1 MLKRSYGLSFDDYSK
16 LLKSQD
22 YKCAICK
29 TADMKTK
36 RTEWFAV
43 DHDHETGEVRGLL
56 CNHCNRGIGLLGD
69 SIDNLVNATNYL
81 KKWKQNSA
89 Q

>member
-1 MLKRSYGLSFDDYSK
+1 
-16 LLKSQD
+16 
-22 YKCAICK
+22 
-29 TADMKTK
+29 MKTE

-43 DHDHETGEVRGLL
+43 DHDHETGAVRGLL

-69 SIDNLVNATNYL
+69 SITNLENAIKYL
-81 KKWKQNSA
+81 QCQPKQNSA